1 MAIALGTPKPER
13 GSRALVPQ
21 KKASR
26 RHARGERAAGALR
39 VQARTLDARSL
50 STHARAGLTLALDP
64 RSRWTHARAG
74 LTLALRVAR
83 TERRRGRGDGH
94 PRGGLHH
101 LLQLARRPE
110 AGCAMRRAP
119 MTRRQMTRRGAA
131 ESVVEQSGM
140 GTSTSKK
147 PRLLPRRREHT
158 GHARATSRSWA
169 AQRSGEQA
177 AAAAS
182 VRGGARVLLRRRH
195 RVCGVGTCCRRAAG
209 RRRAAQHVQQA
220 LISPDSGPLLQQRR
234 KVHAP
239 PQAAAFFTL
248 DRTTVGGLRPEG
260 DAYYKFNIA
269 PPFFESSFNRH
280 GRYSLVA
287 RRSRPL
293 PLRSFISSRLR
304 SFTRA
309 SRSSPCR
316 PHPSSEGTARLAV
329 RPAVAVI
336 NPRLWLVASITGCQ
350 VGQRYDDG
358 RPAAVAS
365 SSS

>member
-1 MAIALGTPKPER
+1 MVVFPNYGT
-13 GSRALVPQ
+13 RALMPQ

-182 VRGGARVLLRRRH
+182 VRGGGTCAAAAAAPSVRRRH
-195 RVCGVGTCCRRAAG
+195 VLPTCCRPPACCAACSAGAHQPRQRPPPAAAPESVRPPAG
-209 RRRAAQHVQQA
+209 RGIFFWPPPNGALQRSGECATSYLFLCPQKGRKCAATTFYSRAN
-220 LISPDSGPLLQQRR
+220 LT
-234 KVHAP
+234 
-239 PQAAAFFTL
+239 F
-248 DRTTVGGLRPEG
+248 PEPG
-260 DAYYKFNIA
+260 A
-269 PPFFESSFNRH
+269 
-280 GRYSLVA
+280 
-287 RRSRPL
+287 
-293 PLRSFISSRLR
+293 
-304 SFTRA
+304 T
-309 SRSSPCR
+309 
-316 PHPSSEGTARLAV
+316 
-329 RPAVAVI
+329 
-336 NPRLWLVASITGCQ
+336 
-350 VGQRYDDG
+350 
-358 RPAAVAS
+358 
-365 SSS
+365 